1 MEWPLVLFTIAL
13 QLACG
18 LALAV
23 TLIDKK
29 SQSATPKMVRIL
41 GISIFPLTVVGI
53 FSSLLHL
60 GNPLHAANSLRNL
73 GSSWLSREILFSG
86 IFAFAAL
93 IYSYFW
99 FKERQSNRVL
109 LGSIT
114 TILGLISIISSS
126 MAYLLPAQAAW
137 NSGWVL
143 MSFLGTTLL
152 LGAFGALVLG
162 NLDFSHKS
170 SRTLVCLSV
179 FGGLAL
185 IASTVWM
192 LSGLGQVVEDEVATQ
207 RLQRALHLITNQ
219 YAIWF
224 GLYVLLACV
233 LPFTVMFK
241 YWNGRSQ
248 VSGSNEAPVD
258 AAKGTISSIY
268 TLLFIA
274 VLIGTVIGRAL
285 MYVVGVGTLPP
296 F

>member
-1 MEWPLVLFTIAL
+1 MEWPLVLFTIAF

-23 TLIDKK
+23 TLIDQK

-41 GISIFPLTVVGI
+41 GISIFPLTAVGI
-53 FSSLLHL
+53 FSSLMHL
-60 GNPLHAANSLRNL
+60 GNPLHAANSLRHL
-73 GSSWLSREILFSG
+73 SSSWLSREVLFSG
-86 IFAFAAL
+86 IFALAAL

-99 FKERQSNRVL
+99 FKERKSNRVL

-114 TILGLISIISSS
+114 TILGLISIGSSS
-126 MAYLLPAQAAW
+126 MIYLLPSQAAW
-137 NSGWVL
+137 NSGWVP
-143 MSFLGTTLL
+143 MSFLGTALL
-152 LGAFGALVLG
+152 LGGLGALVLG
-162 NLDFSHKS
+162 NIDSSQKT

-185 IASTVWM
+185 IVSTVWM
-192 LSGLGQVVEDEVATQ
+192 LSGLGQVVADEVATQ

-241 YWNGRSQ
+241 YWNQSQ
-248 VSGSNEAPVD
+248 VSGSNEVPV
-258 AAKGTISSIY
+258 ATAKETISSIY
-268 TLLFIA
+268 TMLFIA
-274 VLIGTVIGRAL
+274 VLIGTILGRAL
-285 MYVVGVGTLPP
+285 MYVVAVGTLPP